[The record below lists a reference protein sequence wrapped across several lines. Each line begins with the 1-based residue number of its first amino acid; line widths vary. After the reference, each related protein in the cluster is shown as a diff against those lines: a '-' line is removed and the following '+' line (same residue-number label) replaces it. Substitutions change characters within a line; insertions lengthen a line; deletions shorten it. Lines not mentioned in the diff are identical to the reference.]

1 MGPFPRFCVMY
12 FHVQNRDQ
20 EKKNKSKNKTRQL
33 KMATEKVT
41 SILLQNLDENT
52 NTKLKSRARYIF
64 VSLFLS
70 LKEVCSSKIIK
81 ICQNQLAQLLRF
93 LCVEDSWKIKNTSF
107 QATVFIKC
115 FDKKFYSLLHKLA
128 KFYYQTL
135 FTLQVIQVNNVFHVS
150 GLGIWWGHDIWISE
164 KLKFDYLKNRKSFQ
178 PEIKN
183 NCPCFTSAV
192 F

>member
-1 MGPFPRFCVMY
+1 MGPFSRFCVKS
-12 FHVQNRDQ
+12 FHIQKRDQ
-20 EKKNKSKNKTRQL
+20 EKKNKSKNKARQL

-52 NTKLKSRARYIF
+52 NTKLKGRVRYIF

-70 LKEVCSSKIIK
+70 LNEVCSSKIIK
-81 ICQNQLAQLLRF
+81 ICQNQLVHLLRS

-115 FDKKFYSLLHKLA
+115 FDKNFYFLMLHKLA

-135 FTLQVIQVNNVFHVS
+135 FTL
-150 GLGIWWGHDIWISE
+150 
-164 KLKFDYLKNRKSFQ
+164 KSFR
-178 PEIKN
+178 
-183 NCPCFTSAV
+183 
-192 F
+192 